1 MHFQLEYANL
11 CLAENSRSAAPAA
24 KNMNRGRRPAIR
36 HKDMRR
42 MSLRARALRGTYA
55 AAGPENASGLQATKG
70 RAGRAGRR
78 ATARR
83 ARLRNG
89 IWQAD
94 ARGEP
99 VRRAVRRQKSE
110 PRGGG
115 RPSGTKTCAGCPCG
129 RAHCAGCTRRPG
141 QKTHPAC
148 RTRKGARVR
157 GAACDC
163 QTRSAS
169 QWDMGG
175 RRAGRARPARRAAAM
190 YDWEG
195 RYQ

>member
-1 MHFQLEYANL
+1 MF
-11 CLAENSRSAAPAA
+11 
-24 KNMNRGRRPAIR
+24 GREFSIGGSCGKKYEPR
-36 HKDMRR
+36 
-42 MSLRARALRGTYA
+42 A
-55 AAGPENASGLQATKG
+55 AAGHPAQRHAQDVPAGARIARDARGG
-70 RAGRAGRR
+70 RARKRIRPAGYERARVARGAAYDCQARSASQWDVAGRR
-78 ATARR
+78 AQKA
-83 ARLRNG
+83 
-89 IWQAD
+89 
-94 ARGEP
+94 

-115 RPSGTKTCAGCPCG
+115 RPSGTKTCAGCSG
-129 RAHCAGCTRRPG
+129 RRVHCAGRTRRPG

-148 RTRKGARVR
+148 RTRKGALVR

-163 QTRSAS
+163 QARSAS

-175 RRAGRARPARRAAAM
+175 RRAGRARAAAM

>member
-1 MHFQLEYANL
+1 MF
-11 CLAENSRSAAPAA
+11 
-24 KNMNRGRRPAIR
+24 GREFSIGGSCG
-36 HKDMRR
+36 KKYE
-42 MSLRARALRGTYA
+42 LRA
-55 AAGPENASGLQATKG
+55 AAGHPPQRHAQDVPAGARIARDARGG
-70 RAGRAGRR
+70 RARKRIRPAGYERARGYAAQR

-94 ARGEP
+94 ARRKPSG
-99 VRRAVRRQKSE
+99 AVRRQKSE